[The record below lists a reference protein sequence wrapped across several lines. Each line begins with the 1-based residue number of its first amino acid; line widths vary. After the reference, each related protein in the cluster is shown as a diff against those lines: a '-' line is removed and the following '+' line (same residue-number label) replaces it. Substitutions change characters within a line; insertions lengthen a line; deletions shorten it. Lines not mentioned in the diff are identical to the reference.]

1 MNRYVVL
8 IIGTFIAILLLK
20 YRVQI
25 KRYVGDIAFAEKVFG
40 SGGTYSLIAVL
51 AFVSF
56 FGSLMYF
63 FGTFQSILHDFF
75 GPFFGVK

>member
-8 IIGTFIAILLLK
+8 ILGIFIAIILLK

-25 KRYVGDIAFAEKVFG
+25 KHYVGDIAWAEKIFG

-63 FGTFQSILHDFF
+63 LGTFQAILHDYL

>member
-8 IIGTFIAILLLK
+8 IIGTFIAIVLLK

-25 KRYVGDIAFAEKVFG
+25 KHYIGDVAFAEKVFG
-40 SGGTYSLIAVL
+40 SGGTYALIAVL

-56 FGSLMYF
+56 FVSLMYF
-63 FGTFQSILHDFF
+63 LGTFQSILHDYL